1 MRDTSKESFVGCIA
15 SSRGARAF
23 AKSAH
28 VPKRALRLLRS
39 GLLTLHPQKR
49 VFRGA
54 LMSRQQHSLQ
64 RGFTL
69 LEVIVAVVIAAL
81 CLSALSQVFATGVRS
96 ASASSDYMRAMTLA
110 QGLLAGAGIEKTLSD
125 GRESG
130 VSSDG
135 RLQWSLTVA
144 AEPVEEGD
152 ALIRPPL
159 ELKRLVARVAVSN
172 PGDVPGAKQRNV
184 ELTTLLAVPRPLP

>member
-1 MRDTSKESFVGCIA
+1 MTPG
-15 SSRGARAF
+15 SR
-23 AKSAH
+23 
-28 VPKRALRLLRS
+28 
-39 GLLTLHPQKR
+39 TQ
-49 VFRGA
+49 
-54 LMSRQQHSLQ
+54 Q

-81 CLSALSQVFATGVRS
+81 CLSALSQVFATGVRA

-125 GRESG
+125 GSESG

-144 AEPVEEGD
+144 VESVEEAD

-159 ELKRLVARVAVSN
+159 ELKRLIARVTVSN
-172 PGDVPGAKQRNV
+172 PGDLPGAKQRNV
-184 ELTTLLAVPRPLP
+184 ELTTLLAVPRPTP